1 MDRSSDTRPHKYE
14 RDRTQIL
21 NAEAWVLG
29 FDMKIVRP
37 AHTGRLGPDRV
48 RALRR
53 GDAA

>member
-1 MDRSSDTRPHKYE
+1 MLQMDRSSDTRPHKYE

-37 AHTGRLGPDRV
+37 EAILPHRQTWP
-48 RALRR
+48 
-53 GDAA
+53 